1 MITRIAWPA
10 ALALL
15 LAIALMM
22 CVSGCGRS
30 STELLPPNKALNS
43 QMSAELAATL
53 AELESLPCPEG
64 AAAGTFASVKSRL
77 REYLLENT
85 SVKETRKAP
94 DDDRPLG
101 WNCGFDFY
109 WEDDGTARGRLTWT
123 YRNRGDYNQD
133 GIVSIADVTPVAIH
147 FDCEAGPDCPYYPDD
162 DMTEVHEIVDGDGNG
177 TIGYSDVDV
186 IGIHFKSLL
195 SYYSLRA
202 YDEPGDSFDQSQ
214 EVARIPFK
222 DYGTDFGED
231 PGDD

>member
-22 CVSGCGRS
+22 CVSGCGPS

-133 GIVSIADVTPVAIH
+133 GIVSIADCTPIAVH
-147 FDCEAGPDCPYYPDD
+147 DGCTSGPRSSPA
-162 DMTEVHEIVDGDGNG
+162 
-177 TIGYSDVDV
+177 S
-186 IGIHFKSLL
+186 
-195 SYYSLRA
+195 R
-202 YDEPGDSFDQSQ
+202 PGCGG
-214 EVARIPFK
+214 P
-222 DYGTDFGED
+222 GED
-231 PGDD
+231 LRGGRNRRHSGDLTPACGRTSSGALPAA